1 MIGDNKKKKEK
12 KFSPFKSE
20 AEERAWR
27 HAHMLTVGKLVA
39 WLQQYD
45 QDALVYAVESNTNTW
60 QEIPEDFEQIG
71 YVFSTLETQKRREL
85 DNLMHWYKGSKDGE
99 KKARDA
105 YEDAFQY
112 TEDKGICVIG

>member
-1 MIGDNKKKKEK
+1 MIVDSKKKKVK

-20 AEERAWR
+20 AEERSWR
-27 HAHMLTVGKLVA
+27 HAHMLTVGKLVS

-60 QEIPEDFEQIG
+60 QEIPGDFERIG
-71 YVFSTLETQKRREL
+71 YVFSTLENQKKREL
-85 DNLMHWYKGSKDGE
+85 DNLLHRYKDSKGGE
-99 KKARDA
+99 KKAWDA
-105 YEDAFQY
+105 YEDTFQY